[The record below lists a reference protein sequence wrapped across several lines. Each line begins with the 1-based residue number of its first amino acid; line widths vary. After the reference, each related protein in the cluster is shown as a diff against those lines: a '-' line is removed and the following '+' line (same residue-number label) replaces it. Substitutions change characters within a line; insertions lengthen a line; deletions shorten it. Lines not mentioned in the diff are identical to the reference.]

1 MKITEKLLAAEREDR
16 LWWSFEFF
24 PPPRFVDLSTTISA
38 HSVQGM
44 TNLVD
49 RIERMRRLGPE
60 FVDIT
65 WHSGGRT
72 AELTTELVKT
82 CQASIGVE
90 TCMHLTCTGM
100 PREKVINALEEAK
113 KNGCTNVL
121 ALRGD
126 PPRGQTEWY
135 PHPNGFTYAAD
146 LVRHIRQE
154 YGDYFE
160 VAVAGFP
167 EGNLQYKHSSDKD
180 NEIQYLKEKVDA
192 GADLIMTQMFYDVDN
207 FIDWCNK
214 VREAGVTV
222 PIVPGIMP
230 IQTWN
235 GFQKAVQMAQT
246 KVPQD
251 WMDQLEAVKEDDAK
265 VREVGTKLVSDM
277 CRKILD
283 ANVGIRGL
291 HLYTMNLERGPKMIL
306 QELNL
311 IPQTQILNP
320 LPWRPSLTP
329 TRRAEN
335 IRPIFW
341 ANRQKSYLSRTEMW
355 DEFPNGRWGDSRSP
369 AYGEIDGWGPTINF
383 KLDEAREIWGEPLKY
398 DDVCNLF
405 SRFCLNDLKAL
416 PWSDQPPARET
427 SVIDRQL
434 AMMNKIG
441 FFTINSQ
448 PAVNGAR
455 SDDPVHGWGPKGGYV
470 YQKAYLEFFVS
481 PDNLDKLI
489 SRIELNPMMTYYAV
503 NRRGDL
509 RTNTHSEG
517 PNAVTWGVFPGK
529 EIVQPTIVEAVSFMA
544 WKDEAFELGYQ
555 WSDIYEKGS
564 TSQQL
569 IKDIMDS
576 HFLVNVVHND
586 FKNGQDIFKP
596 FLDEIANES
605 AIKDTTKN

>member
-1 MKITEKLLAAEREDR
+1 M
-16 LWWSFEFF
+16 
-24 PPPRFVDLSTTISA
+24 
-38 HSVQGM
+38 
-44 TNLVD
+44 
-49 RIERMRRLGPE
+49 
-60 FVDIT
+60 
-65 WHSGGRT
+65 
-72 AELTTELVKT
+72 
-82 CQASIGVE
+82 
-90 TCMHLTCTGM
+90 
-100 PREKVINALEEAK
+100 
-113 KNGCTNVL
+113 
-121 ALRGD
+121 RGD

-146 LVRHIRQE
+146 LVKHIKRE

-167 EGNLQYKHSSDKD
+167 EGNLQYKHTSDKAT
-180 NEIQYLKEKVDA
+180 EMQYLKEKVDA

-207 FIDWCNK
+207 FIDWCRQ
-214 VREAGVTV
+214 VREAGITV

-235 GFQKAVQMAQT
+235 GFQKAVQMAHT
-246 KVPQD
+246 KVPES
-251 WMDQLEAVKEDDAK
+251 WMQELEAVKEDDAS
-265 VREVGTKLVSDM
+265 VRKVGTKLVSQM
-277 CRKILD
+277 CRQILD
-283 ANVGIRGL
+283 ANIGIRGL

-306 QELNL
+306 QELKL

-329 TRRAEN
+329 TRRTEN

-369 AYGEIDGWGPTINF
+369 AYGELDGWGPTISF
-383 KLDEAREIWGEPLKY
+383 KADEALEIWGEPSKY
-398 DDVCNLF
+398 EDVCSLF
-405 SRFCLNDLKAL
+405 SRFCMKDLKAL

-434 AMMNKIG
+434 AKMNEIG

-448 PAVNGAR
+448 PAVNGAP
-455 SDDPVHGWGPKGGYV
+455 SDDKVHGWGPKGGYV
-470 YQKAYLEFFVS
+470 YQKVSLNVNKIVSTNSITKAYLEFFVS

-489 SRIELNPMMTYYAV
+489 RRIELNPMMTYYAV
-503 NRRGDL
+503 NKRGDL

-555 WSDIYEKGS
+555 WSDIYKQGS
-564 TSQQL
+564 TSHQL
-569 IKDIMDS
+569 IKQIMDT

-596 FLDEIANES
+596 FIAQFENEA
-605 AIKDTTKN
+605 AINDTIKN